1 MRKHIAVIAA
11 GLVALTVALTAC
23 GGSPS
28 TTTTAASTGSTVPA
42 TAATTS
48 TTQAPAGPLVI
59 GMSSPPNSLDPSKI
73 ATGLFANYVMPVYG
87 SLIEQDA
94 DGKFVPGLAE
104 SWGYQG
110 TGNTTFQ
117 VTLRKDLKWADGTP
131 ITAADVVA
139 SFQYMATGS
148 GPAAS
153 VLKGMTFAATG
164 DLTVTLTSKTPF
176 PAFAELLT
184 PTYLGGS
191 IISPAG
197 LKDPAKL
204 AEAAFGAGPYVYDPS
219 KSVSGDHYVY
229 APNPNYYDQASIH
242 YTSITIKVIPN
253 MNSALDAL
261 KSGQIEWMQGNTDV
275 ASAVEGNSAIL
286 EADAP
291 TIWAGIFLLDRGGTV
306 VPALKDVRVR
316 QALNYAIDRAA
327 ITTAVYGKYGM
338 ALAQPAVPG
347 TDGYDEALNS
357 TYTFD
362 QAKAKSLLAEAGFS
376 NGLTIAVNYGSFD
389 PDNTKLIQAVQAQLA
404 QVGVTLELQGATN
417 FGGWVNDLLSKK
429 FAATVL
435 SPGSGGSEY
444 FMAGSAFVPG
454 GLMNL
459 FNCEDPQMT
468 TAFNAFLTAS
478 GADSASAAQAV
489 NKVAVDNA
497 LALPVSSG
505 NTIILY
511 SPKIQNMKWIPGG
524 VLMPITSW
532 TP

>member
-1 MRKHIAVIAA
+1 MRKYIAV
-11 GLVALTVALTAC
+11 GLVILTVAFTLALAAC
-23 GGSPS
+23 GGSTS
-28 TTTTAASTGSTVPA
+28 TTTAASTGSTVPV
-42 TAATTS
+42 TAITT
-48 TTQAPAGPLVI
+48 TTAAPAGPLVI
-59 GMSSPPNSLDPSKI
+59 SMSSPPNSLDPSKI
-73 ATGLFANYVMPVYG
+73 ATGLYANYAMPAYG

-94 DGKFVPGLAE
+94 DGKFLPGLAE
-104 SWGYQG
+104 SWGYEG

-117 VTLRKDLKWADGTP
+117 VTLRKDLMWADGTP

-153 VLKGMTFAATG
+153 YLKGLTFAATG
-164 DLTVTLTSKTPF
+164 DLTVTLTSPTPF

-191 IISPAG
+191 IISPTG

-204 AEAAFGAGPYVYDPS
+204 AEATFGAGPYVYDPS
-219 KSVSGDHYVY
+219 QSVSADHYVY
-229 APNPNYYDQASIH
+229 TPNPNYYDQASIH

-253 MNSALDAL
+253 MNSALEAL
-261 KSGQIEWMQGNTDV
+261 KSGQIEWMQGNVDV
-275 ASAVEGNSAIL
+275 ASAVEGDSSIL
-286 EADAP
+286 ETDAP
-291 TIWAGIFLLDRGGTV
+291 TIWAGIFLLDRDGTV

-327 ITTAVYGKYGM
+327 ITTAVYGKYGV
-338 ALAQPAVPG
+338 AVAQPAVPG
-347 TDGYDEALNS
+347 TDGYSEALNS
-357 TYTFD
+357 VYTFD
-362 QAKAKSLLAEAGFS
+362 PAKAKSLLAEAGFS
-376 NGLTIAVNYGSFD
+376 TGLTIPVNYGSFD

-404 QVGVTLELQGATN
+404 EVGVTLELQGATN

-429 FAATVL
+429 FAGTVL

-444 FMAGSAFVPG
+444 FTAGSTFVPG

-478 GADSASAAQAV
+478 DADRASAAQAV

-497 LALPVSSG
+497 LALPVSAS

-511 SPKIQNMKWIPGG
+511 SPKIQNMDWIPGG